1 MSWSVVAEVI
11 GIVGQPTIV
20 RLMPGLRP
28 SRPGV
33 LAFLFLVGGRR
44 LRRSP
49 RRFVRSLKL
58 DHQLNQLVLAQALQF
73 SAIHAHMDSEIG
85 LPGKGARK
93 SGASS
98 RSARR
103 KWRWVITA
111 ARTFPVVYSTDEM
124 PDLACCIDRHQ
135 PDPGN
140 EVGHWA
146 RQFLP
151 PSGSIG
157 PFELLTRLSQGINH
171 GFRYRRREAKGIQPP
186 VETLRL
192 GHGSCRDFAVLLIDA

>member
-28 SRPGV
+28 SRTGV

-58 DHQLNQLVLAQALQF
+58 DHQLNQLVLAQALQI

-103 KWRWVITA
+103 KWRWVITRISA
-111 ARTFPVVYSTDEM
+111 FERKSVVRKTITICFITEM
-124 PDLACCIDRHQ
+124 RIYTLIFYHYTYDL
-135 PDPGN
+135 
-140 EVGHWA
+140 
-146 RQFLP
+146 F
-151 PSGSIG
+151 
-157 PFELLTRLSQGINH
+157 
-171 GFRYRRREAKGIQPP
+171 
-186 VETLRL
+186 
-192 GHGSCRDFAVLLIDA
+192 

>member
-28 SRPGV
+28 SRTGV

-58 DHQLNQLVLAQALQF
+58 DHQLNQLVLAQALQIG
-73 SAIHAHMDSEIG
+73 AIHAHMDSEIG

-103 KWRWVITA
+103 KWRWVISRA
-111 ARTFPVVYSTDEM
+111 AREQARDVVE
-124 PDLACCIDRHQ
+124 DLL
-135 PDPGN
+135 
-140 EVGHWA
+140 
-146 RQFLP
+146 LP
-151 PSGSIG
+151 
-157 PFELLTRLSQGINH
+157 RINLV
-171 GFRYRRREAKGIQPP
+171 RVNAVP
-186 VETLRL
+186 L
-192 GHGSCRDFAVLLIDA
+192 GQL

>member
-28 SRPGV
+28 SRTGV

-58 DHQLNQLVLAQALQF
+58 DHQLNQLVLAQALQI

-103 KWRWVITA
+103 KWRWVITVIVA
-111 ARTFPVVYSTDEM
+111 GLDDVDQLAFQRPCAVPVLAGGDHFDLKLRTILGDEA
-124 PDLACCIDRHQ
+124 LEQLVR
-135 PDPGN
+135 
-140 EVGHWA
+140 VF
-146 RQFLP
+146 QFLLKLVA
-151 PSGSIG
+151 SGIG
-157 PFELLTRLSQGINH
+157 VLAEQGE
-171 GFRYRRREAKGIQPP
+171 GAF
-186 VETLRL
+186 
-192 GHGSCRDFAVLLIDA
+192 VLAGGVQLEVDVVF

>member
-28 SRPGV
+28 SRTGV

-58 DHQLNQLVLAQALQF
+58 DHQLNQLVLAQALQI

-103 KWRWVITA
+103 KWRWVITRIFTNNA
-111 ARTFPVVYSTDEM
+111 IVCRSTRENAPSRASVTFHETQGVASDV
-124 PDLACCIDRHQ
+124 
-135 PDPGN
+135 
-140 EVGHWA
+140 
-146 RQFLP
+146 
-151 PSGSIG
+151 
-157 PFELLTRLSQGINH
+157 ELIVWTR
-171 GFRYRRREAKGIQPP
+171 
-186 VETLRL
+186 
-192 GHGSCRDFAVLLIDA
+192 

>member
-28 SRPGV
+28 SRTGV

-58 DHQLNQLVLAQALQF
+58 DHQLNQLVLAHAPQI

-103 KWRWVITA
+103 KWRWVITCRYLPTGKLGVRLPVLQ
-111 ARTFPVVYSTDEM
+111 ARLARPPRPV
-124 PDLACCIDRHQ
+124 P
-135 PDPGN
+135 
-140 EVGHWA
+140 
-146 RQFLP
+146 
-151 PSGSIG
+151 
-157 PFELLTRLSQGINH
+157 
-171 GFRYRRREAKGIQPP
+171 
-186 VETLRL
+186 
-192 GHGSCRDFAVLLIDA
+192 

>member
-28 SRPGV
+28 SRTGV
-33 LAFLFLVGGRR
+33 LAFLFLAGGRR

-58 DHQLNQLVLAQALQF
+58 DHQLNQLVLAQALQI

-103 KWRWVITA
+103 KWRWVITLKETPHVA
-111 ARTFPVVYSTDEM
+111 KLR
-124 PDLACCIDRHQ
+124 
-135 PDPGN
+135 
-140 EVGHWA
+140 VGV
-146 RQFLP
+146 
-151 PSGSIG
+151 G
-157 PFELLTRLSQGINH
+157 
-171 GFRYRRREAKGIQPP
+171 RR
-186 VETLRL
+186 
-192 GHGSCRDFAVLLIDA
+192 IDAYRNRPRGRPCGRSAATPAGFFLDRLLHWRLWRW

>member
-28 SRPGV
+28 SRTGV

-58 DHQLNQLVLAQALQF
+58 DHQLNQLVLAQALQI

-93 SGASS
+93 LGASS

-103 KWRWVITA
+103 KWRWVITTA
-111 ARTFPVVYSTDEM
+111 PLMAVTVAPKRNK
-124 PDLACCIDRHQ
+124 
-135 PDPGN
+135 GN
-140 EVGHWA
+140 KFIVIIHKNCGA
-146 RQFLP
+146 
-151 PSGSIG
+151 
-157 PFELLTRLSQGINH
+157 
-171 GFRYRRREAKGIQPP
+171 
-186 VETLRL
+186 
-192 GHGSCRDFAVLLIDA
+192 

>member
-28 SRPGV
+28 SRTGV
-33 LAFLFLVGGRR
+33 LAFLFLAGGRR

-58 DHQLNQLVLAQALQF
+58 DHQLNQLVLAQALQI

-103 KWRWVITA
+103 KWRWVIT
-111 ARTFPVVYSTDEM
+111 
-124 PDLACCIDRHQ
+124 I
-135 PDPGN
+135 
-140 EVGHWA
+140 
-146 RQFLP
+146 FLDA
-151 PSGSIG
+151 GV
-157 PFELLTRLSQGINH
+157 
-171 GFRYRRREAKGIQPP
+171 GFRFKNRMIREAPSAPSREELIALVAALMAENAALKARIA
-186 VETLRL
+186 ELERRL
-192 GHGSCRDFAVLLIDA
+192 GLNS

>member
-28 SRPGV
+28 SRTGV

-58 DHQLNQLVLAQALQF
+58 DHQLNQLVLAQALQI

-103 KWRWVITA
+103 KWRWVITTA
-111 ARTFPVVYSTDEM
+111 A
-124 PDLACCIDRHQ
+124 LADR
-135 PDPGN
+135 
-140 EVGHWA
+140 A
-146 RQFLP
+146 
-151 PSGSIG
+151 
-157 PFELLTRLSQGINH
+157 NH
-171 GFRYRRREAKGIQPP
+171 AFDC
-186 VETLRL
+186 T
-192 GHGSCRDFAVLLIDA
+192 SMSFDAISYWLNIIYAS

>member
-28 SRPGV
+28 SRTGV
-33 LAFLFLVGGRR
+33 LAFLFVVGGRR

-58 DHQLNQLVLAQALQF
+58 DHQLNQLVLAQALQI

-103 KWRWVITA
+103 KWRRAITLQ
-111 ARTFPVVYSTDEM
+111 PNVVPEADFGGDERRA
-124 PDLACCIDRHQ
+124 LALLCI
-135 PDPGN
+135 G
-140 EVGHWA
+140 
-146 RQFLP
+146 
-151 PSGSIG
+151 
-157 PFELLTRLSQGINH
+157 QGRW
-171 GFRYRRREAKGIQPP
+171 G
-186 VETLRL
+186 
-192 GHGSCRDFAVLLIDA
+192 